1 MSQSL
6 VPAELLQKVDKI
18 LFIAH
23 LALGDFTYLQS
34 CLKAFSVAHPHLKI
48 HVWVDE
54 LRRTSRAAEWE
65 HLKKYALYDWLAECR
80 YIEKVYNQT
89 YSPALYEQSL
99 REAQRQ
105 NYPIVVSFG
114 LLRRQRYARL
124 ARKISR
130 NGFVV
135 GQTKRVRLLD
145 IPTHLAYSKL
155 NARISEYRISAQDE
169 QHISDIY
176 AGWFKLLFDL
186 DVPMTARFP
195 FVDIPE
201 KWMRYATEQFTK
213 WGYTPSPGARREGAK
228 VVFLNSFS
236 KGAQRNWPL
245 QRVIELI
252 KAIRTHDAWRD
263 MSFIVNVV
271 PEELDA
277 ARKLFSSYALE
288 RVNLF
293 SADENFFQL
302 PAILSLCDLIIS
314 VETAVMHLANAVN
327 VPVIAL
333 MRQRNPEW
341 APIDKANSTII
352 TVPGREDWV
361 DKITVDDVVSV
372 LKERDRNGVPVDVKY
387 GLSAMPVRAPSTSA

>member
-1 MSQSL
+1 MSRSL
-6 VPAELLQKVDKI
+6 VPAELLQKADKI

-34 CLKAFSVAHPHLKI
+34 CLKAFSEAHPHLKI

-89 YSPALYEQSL
+89 YSPTLYAQSL

-105 NYPIVVSFG
+105 DYQIVVSFG

-130 NGFVV
+130 HGFVV

-145 IPTHLAYSKL
+145 IPTHLAYRKL
-155 NARISEYRISAQDE
+155 NARIPEYRVSAQDE

-186 DVPMTARFP
+186 DVPMAARFP

-201 KWMRYATEQFTK
+201 KWMRYAKEQFIE
-213 WGYTPSPGARREGAK
+213 WGYTSSPSVGRQGAK

-252 KAIRTHDAWRD
+252 QAIRAHDAWRD

-277 ARKLFSSYALE
+277 ARKLFSGYALE

-361 DKITVDDVVSV
+361 DKITVDNVVSV
-372 LKERDRNGVPVDVKY
+372 LKEQDKNGVPADPQR
-387 GLSAMPVRAPSTSA
+387 GSADMPVREPSTSA